1 MGALR
6 AGFHG
11 TVGQSSAQVIDG
23 SLNFD
28 GGTTG
33 SSNQYLEHTFS
44 SDGNRRTFTMSFW
57 LKRSDVEAYP
67 GIFFSGSSSVDPN
80 NLHMYFN
87 GDTLLLYSLKN
98 GSNIRSYNT
107 TQQFR
112 DTSGWYHIVV
122 AVDSTISSPAL
133 DRFKVY
139 VNGDRVTEFS
149 SSNHNAVDQNTDFSI
164 NQSGKKLEIGLLRN
178 SSGALSYTYNGN
190 MSQWY
195 FIDGQALGP
204 GYFGFTDPLTKTWRP
219 KKYTGTFGT
228 NGFYLPFDGNSPIGE
243 DKSGIVTPNNGSIWS
258 NSLTSS
264 SGFRSSEPKT
274 NAFDGN
280 TSSICSAVG
289 SGTITFTS
297 PVTFASDSTIKVFLH
312 GGDHTVTVNGGS
324 DQTISAGSF
333 QTVTYS
339 NSGNATF
346 VMTFHRGGGADTGV
360 RAIEINGVILTDNL
374 KGNSSKPINFG
385 GSNSVDKASGALP
398 ILNTVS
404 GGHYATVGVRTDA
417 NAANLV
423 LALPLVGNKEDVV
436 ASINSAQT
444 NVTVTNNGSVP
455 FQTTQSNFYG
465 GSAFFEDSSS
475 DNLTF
480 TNFGSRFEFTGD
492 YTIEAWIYPTDSGA
506 ADGSIFVENSGSNY
520 FAFNFD
526 PGTQFNIYNNESTPS
541 WSPSTNLPPVNKW
554 SHIALV
560 RSGSIQKIYVNGNS
574 IATNTASGTHGYA
587 SPSFA
592 RIGGGAS
599 SGLDSYIQDLRVY
612 KGVAKY
618 TSNFVPASTNPDIL
632 PDTPSGVSGGSKL
645 TKITDGAVSFDG
657 TGDYLG
663 LANTTDVNFGSGDF
677 TWECFAYF
685 HTVTGSISLMGQW
698 ENGPNR
704 RSWLIQVNDGKLQ
717 SYVSSSGNAGG
728 DAKQADSPANY
739 MAPKRWYHIAVTR
752 SGDDMKLFIDGEL
765 ITTTDLTGFTV
776 YSNTDDGFSI
786 GSQKSSASNVMNG
799 YISNAR
805 IIKGTALY
813 TSRFT
818 PPTRALTN
826 VTNTKLLCCQSPT
839 NVRLSPVAKNVG
851 ITTTTRFNSNFE
863 SIPTTVN
870 GLTVTNNGSVTTTS
884 AGTNS
889 YGFTN
894 CADLTASNSLSVDLG
909 TIPALSTIDIIF
921 KATGATDNK
930 YLFGIGGNGMVR
942 RSSSN
947 FVWYNGSDTTI
958 STSEIVD
965 GNWHHLRIT
974 PTRLFFDN
982 TLITNS
988 TSLQFINNNTTGD
1001 GDNSGHMALGAF
1013 RNGSGTIQYNASVD
1027 FGLVRVMPGVD
1038 LGAPSSYPITTNG
1051 TLSDTETI
1059 PSDGIIITRGNP
1071 ANSLLATGLNPF
1083 NTDINTVRGQE
1094 TGYCTLNPLHQK
1106 SATISENNL
1115 KAQVDS
1121 SGSNYVVG
1129 TVAVT
1134 SGQWYWEF
1142 TTVGSNNMMLG
1153 AAKVDATSYDISSTG
1168 NVFYYYANGGNIWPP
1183 NSSYGSTLSVGDT
1196 LGVAL
1201 DMDAGTLTYYKN
1213 GVSLGVAFNSGLSGE
1228 TIVPSIGTGGGSGSI
1243 TRCNFGQKPFK
1254 FPPPDGFQPLNTA
1267 NTRPVK
1273 VISRPDQYVGVTTY
1287 TGDNTASKKIDN
1299 LLFSPDLVWVKDRE
1313 LNFTHFLNDTV
1324 RGAGKI
1330 LQSNASTAETDNSD
1344 TIAAFPSFN
1353 SNGFTVG
1360 TNVNWQMNGNNEP
1373 YVGWC
1378 WKAGGSKN
1386 TFNVDDVG
1394 YATAAAA
1401 GLNGG
1406 DITPTG
1412 ASVGTK
1418 QGFSIIEF
1426 TGSASGTPSI
1436 SHGLSEAPNFIIQ
1449 KDTGATTSWRV
1460 FMYNGTT
1467 WSIMNFDDAS
1477 GAQGATETAPTSSL
1491 FYANGNGN
1499 AANKQIAYLW
1509 HDVPG
1514 LQKFG
1519 TFEGNGN
1526 ANGPFIELGFRP
1538 SIILMRNLDNYGTNY
1553 DWCIYDNERAK
1564 FNPNNKFLCPNLSKI
1579 ENRRGDNTD
1588 HDSRDVDF
1596 HSNGFK
1602 IRNTASTLNLN
1613 SHTIFYAAWAEAPT
1627 IDLYG
1632 GGANAR

>member
-1 MGALR
+1 M
-6 AGFHG
+6 
-11 TVGQSSAQVIDG
+11 
-23 SLNFD
+23 
-28 GGTTG
+28 
-33 SSNQYLEHTFS
+33 
-44 SDGNRRTFTMSFW
+44 
-57 LKRSDVEAYP
+57 
-67 GIFFSGSSSVDPN
+67 
-80 NLHMYFN
+80 
-87 GDTLLLYSLKN
+87 
-98 GSNIRSYNT
+98 
-107 TQQFR
+107 
-112 DTSGWYHIVV
+112 
-122 AVDSTISSPAL
+122 
-133 DRFKVY
+133 
-139 VNGDRVTEFS
+139 
-149 SSNHNAVDQNTDFSI
+149 
-164 NQSGKKLEIGLLRN
+164 
-178 SSGALSYTYNGN
+178 
-190 MSQWY
+190 
-195 FIDGQALGP
+195 
-204 GYFGFTDPLTKTWRP
+204 
-219 KKYTGTFGT
+219 
-228 NGFYLPFDGNSPIGE
+228 
-243 DKSGIVTPNNGSIWS
+243 
-258 NSLTSS
+258 
-264 SGFRSSEPKT
+264 
-274 NAFDGN
+274 
-280 TSSICSAVG
+280 
-289 SGTITFTS
+289 
-297 PVTFASDSTIKVFLH
+297 
-312 GGDHTVTVNGGS
+312 
-324 DQTISAGSF
+324 
-333 QTVTYS
+333 
-339 NSGNATF
+339 
-346 VMTFHRGGGADTGV
+346 
-360 RAIEINGVILTDNL
+360 
-374 KGNSSKPINFG
+374 
-385 GSNSVDKASGALP
+385 
-398 ILNTVS
+398 
-404 GGHYATVGVRTDA
+404 
-417 NAANLV
+417 
-423 LALPLVGNKEDVV
+423 
-436 ASINSAQT
+436 
-444 NVTVTNNGSVP
+444 
-455 FQTTQSNFYG
+455 
-465 GSAFFEDSSS
+465 
-475 DNLTF
+475 
-480 TNFGSRFEFTGD
+480 
-492 YTIEAWIYPTDSGA
+492 
-506 ADGSIFVENSGSNY
+506 
-520 FAFNFD
+520 
-526 PGTQFNIYNNESTPS
+526 
-541 WSPSTNLPPVNKW
+541 
-554 SHIALV
+554 
-560 RSGSIQKIYVNGNS
+560 
-574 IATNTASGTHGYA
+574 
-587 SPSFA
+587 
-592 RIGGGAS
+592 
-599 SGLDSYIQDLRVY
+599 
-612 KGVAKY
+612 
-618 TSNFVPASTNPDIL
+618 
-632 PDTPSGVSGGSKL
+632 SGGSKL
-645 TKITDGAVSFDG
+645 TKITDGAVSFEG
-657 TGDYLG
+657 TNGTALSVNN
-663 LANTTDVNFGSGDF
+663 NTDIQLGSGTNWTIEF
-677 TWECFAYF
+677 FAYR
-685 HTVTGSISLMGQW
+685 TGAFVDYDVIAGKGASSTYEWFVEGFADGSVDILYSANGSTTWTGQH
-698 ENGPNR
+698 EIMSN
-704 RSWLIQVNDGKLQ
+704 
-717 SYVSSSGNAGG
+717 
-728 DAKQADSPANY
+728 
-739 MAPKRWYHIAVTR
+739 MALNRWYHIALVR
-752 SGDDMKLFIDGEL
+752 NGSGANNFKAYVDGIQTL
-765 ITTTDLTGFTV
+765 QTTAFDIHAGTG
-776 YSNTDDGFSI
+776 GLHI
-786 GSQKSSASNVMNG
+786 GGYNG
-799 YISNAR
+799 AAAQDPPIIISNFR
-805 IIKGTALY
+805 IVNGSSVY
-813 TSRFT
+813 TSNFT
-818 PPTRALTN
+818 PPTAPLTN

-839 NVRLSPVAKNVG
+839 NVRLSPVGPNVG

-894 CADLTASNSLSVDLG
+894 CADLTGSNSLSVDLG
-909 TIPALSTIDIIF
+909 TIPALTTIDLVF

-1330 LQSNASTAETDNSD
+1330 LQSNTTTVETDNSD
-1344 TIAAFPSFN
+1344 TIAAFPSFDP
-1353 SNGFTVG
+1353 NGFTVG
-1360 TNVNWQMNGNNEP
+1360 TNSNWQMNGNNEP